1 MEYTLSDKIRFDA
14 SPEGEIMLKDLVG
27 RYVYVP
33 LGKAAKTVC
42 LDHVASDD
50 TDNVFYNRDESRGF
64 DLNYIWQCLIYTDEE
79 SAHFRNFYEQAR
91 ERHNGKRS
99 G

>member
-50 TDNVFYNRDESRGF
+50 TDNVFYNRDESIGF
-64 DLNYIWQCLIYTDEE
+64 DINYIWQCLIYTDEE
-79 SAHFRNFYEQAR
+79 RSHFRDFYEAAR
-91 ERHNGKRS
+91 DNQLGTRL
-99 G
+99 